1 MPKYDGV
8 NFDPPAPVA
17 YVSLRDPVTG
27 ASLSDVPM
35 LIDTGADVTL
45 LPVSYVEQ
53 LGLQP
58 VPDVSYEIQGFDGE
72 PKLAKMAE
80 LDLVFLGKKF
90 SGQFLLMDQPIGILG
105 RNILNVLSIT
115 FDGPRGKWDE
125 HKRS

>member
-1 MPKYDGV
+1 MPKYDAE

-17 YVSLRDPVTG
+17 HVSLRDPVTG
-27 ASLSDVPM
+27 ATLSNVPM

-53 LGLQP
+53 LGMKP
-58 VPDVSYEIQGFDGE
+58 VLDVSYEIQGFDGE
-72 PKLAKMAE
+72 PKLAQMVE

-90 SGQFLLMDQPIGILG
+90 SGQFLLMDRLIGILG
-105 RNILNVLSIT
+105 RNILNLLSIT
-115 FDGPRGKWDE
+115 YDGPRGKWDE